1 MLLSNIGPD
10 SGTAENLANFAHQLF
25 FTLDVYRKKTRRH
38 FGARVGIHSEFIPVD
53 MSDETRLSSIWSSI
67 GRILLCSSFKS

>member
-38 FGARVGIHSEFIPVD
+38 FGARVGIHSEFIPVE
-53 MSDETRLSSIWSSI
+53 MAEENRLLNIWSSI
-67 GRILLCSSFKS
+67 GIFFLLRL